1 MEKSW
6 AYTGLVSLTF
16 HTTAPTQII
25 APVLAVL
32 RDAILVV
39 FPLTHKHA
47 NHYAFSHS
55 DSESNWAVEGLVAS
69 SLEQTWEE
77 LQTGLQLCDF
87 EWLCT
92 ECIIQRC
99 LKICLSEMI
108 SPLIWV

>member
-55 DSESNWAVEGLVAS
+55 D
-69 SLEQTWEE
+69 
-77 LQTGLQLCDF
+77 
-87 EWLCT
+87 
-92 ECIIQRC
+92 
-99 LKICLSEMI
+99 
-108 SPLIWV
+108 